1 MAEISCCKKGLVYTF
16 LGLNIFL
23 SLLICFLLSFATYDT
38 IFLDWYQYIYL
49 VLAYIVWL
57 LLFCFYV
64 AKLVLILIGLLPGKY
79 VRLSWLVLNI
89 PAGVFFLIA
98 FIFDLVMYG
107 QEEILWNI
115 YIIFFVLVFI
125 LFIVFTLFDFFL
137 INIQIQMGENNK
149 SCCSKDDKNNTNIN
163 EADNNINND
172 NNLVH
177 IENTIS
183 KNIKNSE
190 LNEMKEIKEIKVLQK
205 KEGEKEFNSQIEKFK
220 DN

>member
-1 MAEISCCKKGLVYTF
+1 MVEINCCKKGLVYTF

-23 SLLICFLLSFATYDT
+23 SLLICFLLSLATYDT

-89 PAGVFFLIA
+89 PAGVFFSIA

-149 SCCSKDDKNNTNIN
+149 SCCSKDDKNNTNLN
-163 EADNNINND
+163 EADNINN

-177 IENTIS
+177 IENSIS

-190 LNEMKEIKEIKVLQK
+190 LNEMKDANEIKVLQK
-205 KEGEKEFNSQIEKFK
+205 KEGEKEYKQIEKIK

>member
-125 LFIVFTLFDFFL
+125 L

-149 SCCSKDDKNNTNIN
+149 SCCSKEEKNNTNLN
-163 EADNNINND
+163 EDDNINN

-177 IENTIS
+177 IENSIS

-190 LNEMKEIKEIKVLQK
+190 LNEMKDANEIKVLQK
-205 KEGEKEFNSQIEKFK
+205 KEGEKEYKQIEKIK